1 MEATAKH
8 TELEAAVD
16 PAVDDLNRIVVQA
29 EELLR
34 SLGEGGGEAAEAVR
48 SRVTET
54 LEQARAR
61 LAATASDAEKVAESI
76 ADRADKYV
84 HENPWQSIAI
94 AALLGSV
101 LTLIV
106 TKTTQRP

>member
-1 MEATAKH
+1 MQAIAKD
-8 TELEAAVD
+8 TELAAVVD

-61 LAATASDAEKVAESI
+61 LAATASEAEKVAESI

-106 TKTTQRP
+106 TKTTQRT

>member
-1 MEATAKH
+1 MQATAKE
-8 TELEAAVD
+8 TNLEAVID

-48 SRVTET
+48 NRVTET

-61 LAATASDAEKVAESI
+61 LAATAHDAEKVAESI

-101 LTLIV
+101 LTLIAA
-106 TKTTQRP
+106 KTTQRT